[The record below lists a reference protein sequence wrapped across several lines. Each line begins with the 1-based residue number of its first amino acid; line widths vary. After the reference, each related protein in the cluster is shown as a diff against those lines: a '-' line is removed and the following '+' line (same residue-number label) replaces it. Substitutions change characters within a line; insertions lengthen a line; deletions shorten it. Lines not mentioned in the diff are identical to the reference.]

1 MFSPGGDSDMAD
13 SVFSTPRPLLEN
25 TAIHTADA
33 VKYLLH
39 GPAPGG
45 AEPSIDYAALRLA
58 LDREEVEYRSYGT
71 RSPSPKTP
79 DHLKSQRAPRPAWA
93 VDEEERQRWDQ
104 QTRFGQRPHQQQQQQ
119 QPPSTPAAAR
129 QPSPLRP
136 AALRNFPDIPADT
149 PSRSPSPPAQSFL
162 NRTDGPFASFRPPP
176 PAQRASAPPAVEDL
190 STTIR
195 QRDIIAAASAAAECP
210 ATARSPLPRSP
221 SPGAARPTSLPS
233 TGPLP
238 DPNPPYTE
246 FHIPSPGT
254 SSPESALLAHR
265 HRAPSTRPSSTTS
278 VARNSPIMPELRRA
292 ANRAARERARST
304 SVRGHE
310 DLSSHPSSVLPE
322 VPYAVSRKRAHRTAT
337 GRGRTVTGGSAVS
350 SEASGAPSV
359 TSVPSSAMSRSAS
372 SVTTPSS
379 SSYATSSRSARS
391 RHRASAAAARSR
403 ALRELS
409 EFMQST
415 GLPPLPPNVVDAK
428 LPEGVQVSLD
438 HAIPHVMN
446 EFNRRGDLIRELVQR
461 LSKEEEEEIA
471 RRRVRDAIKAAGGSG
486 VDATQIDRILAAQK
500 GGAKNHV
507 EDLRIK
513 YEQVRA
519 QAERDAAEA
528 QALRDE
534 LNSVTTKSTAQQ
546 RRAEQSFQAVAAQ
559 FRKPG
564 HGALDQV
571 TTEVVDVYE
580 RKVDG
585 LQQEIKNLRD
595 QVRKM
600 TRAEG
605 HSPTPPMLDE
615 VPAPPD
621 QFLRL
626 KHTLEQ
632 QIGLLQKKI
641 DEQQKVIHRV
651 EEERDLLKL
660 QLVNFEKIKTIAGPQ
675 RAERDQP
682 NPPAPPTGGSTRD
695 RIRRDKLHFQL
706 KLYEIDAM
714 SAEQC
719 RDVLKDV
726 CIRLHVKDVHTV
738 VDALEEVA
746 KVVHMVPKMQQYIR
760 QVDELVWRRPLVD
773 LADKNAKRTPGAAKL
788 KLADP
793 QGIHAVRDTFRVLQ
807 FWAQELEA
815 LDHARTYRTRLFQLL
830 GVDPDR
836 LPGENPDE
844 DAELMAVEEIKRL
857 LAFEKNTHRRET
869 RQLAAAT
876 GEGTSP
882 EATYARVVS
891 HFCNLFEVSTLAD
904 AFPKLNELFVFTTEV
919 ENGLRRLRDVL
930 GVAEG
935 VPVTPA
941 AVLNR
946 AADELLV
953 RVSGASFRLE
963 NTEDVRDMDHVPVT
977 FSINEPKPRVP
988 TGTPTAL
995 RRSPVAASAS
1005 PATSLI
1011 RATTADY
1018 GRGNGPNDVLRD
1030 LEELLDRVS
1039 HEEAELMDEEADL
1052 ELPSFLRRSPSP
1064 RRRGDGDDD
1073 GDGLQI
1079 VVYALAHVSPTLN
1092 AFEIIPYGKFW
1103 IPARHRSDMSTDV
1116 LILLEILREQFMSET
1131 KLVIADPKY
1140 GLNGALR
1147 MDELVA
1153 YLRTEHLAALAR
1165 QHASIIA
1172 VVVRLGGALGRSPA
1186 R

>member
-1 MFSPGGDSDMAD
+1 MAPPTTNASMFSPGGDGDVTD

-93 VDEEERQRWDQ
+93 VEEEERQRRDQ
-104 QTRFGQRPHQQQQQQ
+104 QTRSEQPHLQQL
-119 QPPSTPAAAR
+119 PSTPVAAR

-149 PSRSPSPPAQSFL
+149 PSRSPSPPAPSFL
-162 NRTDGPFASFRPPP
+162 NRTDGPFASYRPPP
-176 PAQRASAPPAVEDL
+176 PPRASAPPAVEDI
-190 STTIR
+190 ST
-195 QRDIIAAASAAAECP
+195 SAA
-210 ATARSPLPRSP
+210 RS
-221 SPGAARPTSLPS
+221 
-233 TGPLP
+233 
-238 DPNPPYTE
+238 
-246 FHIPSPGT
+246 
-254 SSPESALLAHR
+254 
-265 HRAPSTRPSSTTS
+265 
-278 VARNSPIMPELRRA
+278 SPIMPELRRA
-292 ANRAARERARST
+292 ANRAARDRARST
-304 SVRGHE
+304 SARGNE

-322 VPYAVSRKRAHRTAT
+322 VPYPVSRKRAHRTAT
-337 GRGRTVTGGSAVS
+337 AAAAGRGRTVTADSAVS
-350 SEASGAPSV
+350 SEASGSPSI
-359 TSVPSSAMSRSAS
+359 TSVPSSMPRSAS

-379 SSYATSSRSARS
+379 SSYTTSSRSS
-391 RHRASAAAARSR
+391 RPHHHRASAAAVARSR

-409 EFMQST
+409 EFMQAT
-415 GLPPLPPNVVDAK
+415 GLPPLPPNVVDVK
-428 LPEGVQVSLD
+428 LPEVVQVSLD

-471 RRRVRDAIKAAGGSG
+471 RRRVRDAIKAAGGG
-486 VDATQIDRILAAQK
+486 DTTQIDRILAAQK
-500 GGAKNHV
+500 GGSKNHV

-534 LNSVTTKSTAQQ
+534 LQTVTTKSAAQQ
-546 RRAEQSFQAVAAQ
+546 RRAEQSFQTVAAQ

-595 QVRKM
+595 QVRRM

-605 HSPTPPMLDE
+605 HSPAPPMLDE

-641 DEQQKVIHRV
+641 DEQQKVIHR
-651 EEERDLLKL
+651 
-660 QLVNFEKIKTIAGPQ
+660 

-682 NPPAPPTGGSTRD
+682 HAPPAPPTGGSTRD

-714 SAEQC
+714 PAEQC

-726 CIRLHVKDVHTV
+726 CIRLHVKGVHAV
-738 VDALEEVA
+738 VNALEEVA

-773 LADKNAKRTPGAAKL
+773 PADKNGNRKPSNAKKA
-788 KLADP
+788 ADP

-807 FWAQELEA
+807 FWAQELEV

-836 LPGENPDE
+836 LPGETPDE

-869 RQLAAAT
+869 RQLAVAT

-904 AFPKLNELFVFTTEV
+904 AFPKLNELFVFTAEV

-930 GVAEG
+930 GVGEG

-953 RVSGASFRLE
+953 RVAGASFRV
-963 NTEDVRDMDHVPVT
+963 EDAEDMRDLDRVPVT
-977 FSINEPKPRVP
+977 FATAEPNSRPP
-988 TGTPTAL
+988 TGTLPAPS
-995 RRSPVAASAS
+995 RSPVAASAS
-1005 PATSLI
+1005 AAASFM
-1011 RATTADY
+1011 RSTAADR

-1030 LEELLDRVS
+1030 LEQLLDRVS
-1039 HEEAELMDEEADL
+1039 HEEAELMDEDADL
-1052 ELPSFLRRSPSP
+1052 ELPSFLRRSPDP
-1064 RRRGDGDDD
+1064 TRRGFDDD
-1073 GDGLQI
+1073 NNDDDSLQKAG
-1079 VVYALAHVSPTLN
+1079 V
-1092 AFEIIPYGKFW
+1092 
-1103 IPARHRSDMSTDV
+1103 
-1116 LILLEILREQFMSET
+1116 
-1131 KLVIADPKY
+1131 
-1140 GLNGALR
+1140 
-1147 MDELVA
+1147 
-1153 YLRTEHLAALAR
+1153 
-1165 QHASIIA
+1165 
-1172 VVVRLGGALGRSPA
+1172 
-1186 R
+1186 

>member
-1 MFSPGGDSDMAD
+1 MAPPTNASMFSPGGDGDMTD
-13 SVFSTPRPLLEN
+13 SN

-58 LDREEVEYRSYGT
+58 LDREEVDYRSYGT
-71 RSPSPKTP
+71 RSPSPSPKTP

-93 VDEEERQRWDQ
+93 VEEEERQRQDQ
-104 QTRFGQRPHQQQQQQ
+104 QMRFGQKPYQQQ
-119 QPPSTPAAAR
+119 QPPSTPAAR

-149 PSRSPSPPAQSFL
+149 PSRSPSPPAPSFL
-162 NRTDGPFASFRPPP
+162 NRTDGPFASYRPPP
-176 PAQRASAPPAVEDL
+176 PRSPAPPAVEDM

-195 QRDIIAAASAAAECP
+195 QRDIIAASAQRAP
-210 ATARSPLPRSP
+210 ARSPAPRSP
-221 SPGAARPTSLPS
+221 SPSAAAARTTSPPS

-254 SSPESALLAHR
+254 SSPELAHLASHHR

-278 VARNSPIMPELRRA
+278 AARSSPIMPELRRA
-292 ANRAARERARST
+292 ANRAARDRARST
-304 SVRGHE
+304 SARGHE
-310 DLSSHPSSVLPE
+310 DLSSSHQVLPE
-322 VPYAVSRKRAHRTAT
+322 VPYPVSRKRAHRTAAAA
-337 GRGRTVTGGSAVS
+337 GRGRTVTGDS

-359 TSVPSSAMSRSAS
+359 TSVPSSMSRSAS

-379 SSYATSSRSARS
+379 SYTSSRSSRS
-391 RHRASAAAARSR
+391 HHRTAAGAAAAARSR

-486 VDATQIDRILAAQK
+486 VDTTQIDRILAQK
-500 GGAKNHV
+500 GGGKNHV

-519 QAERDAAEA
+519 QAERDATEA

-534 LNSVTTKSTAQQ
+534 LQTVTTKSAAQQ
-546 RRAEQSFQAVAAQ
+546 RRAEQSFQTVAAQ

-600 TRAEG
+600 TRPEGG
-605 HSPTPPMLDE
+605 HSPAPPMLDE

-675 RAERDQP
+675 RAERDLP
-682 NPPAPPTGGSTRD
+682 HPPAPPTGGSTRD

-714 SAEQC
+714 PAEQC

-773 LADKNAKRTPGAAKL
+773 PADKALNRKPNADKKSAN
-788 KLADP
+788 P

-836 LPGENPDE
+836 LPGETPDE
-844 DAELMAVEEIKRL
+844 DAELMAIEEIKRL

-869 RQLAAAT
+869 RQLATAT

-930 GVAEG
+930 GVGEG

-953 RVSGASFRLE
+953 RVSGASFRVE
-963 NTEDVRDMDHVPVT
+963 NAEDVRDMDRVPVT
-977 FSINEPKPRVP
+977 FSTTEPKSRPH
-988 TGTPTAL
+988 TGTPTAPNH
-995 RRSPVAASAS
+995 SPVAMSASAIS
-1005 PATSLI
+1005 SFM
-1011 RATTADY
+1011 RAAPPDL
-1018 GRGNGPNDVLRD
+1018 GRSNAPNDVLRD
-1030 LEELLDRVS
+1030 LEQLLDRVS
-1039 HEEAELMDEEADL
+1039 HEEAELMDEDADL

-1064 RRRGDGDDD
+1064 TRRGVDDYEDGV
-1073 GDGLQI
+1073 Q
-1079 VVYALAHVSPTLN
+1079 V
-1092 AFEIIPYGKFW
+1092 
-1103 IPARHRSDMSTDV
+1103 
-1116 LILLEILREQFMSET
+1116 
-1131 KLVIADPKY
+1131 
-1140 GLNGALR
+1140 
-1147 MDELVA
+1147 
-1153 YLRTEHLAALAR
+1153 
-1165 QHASIIA
+1165 
-1172 VVVRLGGALGRSPA
+1172 GGA
-1186 R
+1186 